1 MTASHIE
8 IPDRLNVAS
17 FFVDRNV
24 AEGRGEKVAFLSEDR
39 TLTYSQLRES
49 VNRVGNALL
58 DLGLEMEQR
67 VLLLLLDGTEFVAS
81 FFGAIKMG
89 AVPVPVNTMMRAQ
102 DYSYF
107 LNDSR
112 ARVAIISQSLL
123 AEAGPIL
130 PQAPYLRQVVVV
142 GNAEGEQFPFDQWVA
157 KASPKLDP
165 ARTTK
170 DDVAFW
176 LYSSGS
182 TGLPKGVVHLHH
194 DMMISS
200 DTYALQVQGFGGPE
214 SVEDLNMKA
223 IGPASEEVRR
233 ECLSGR
239 DAEAEG
245 GKIEALL
252 GLLYLEHG
260 RKEGGDAEEDGGLE
274 SVDHLEHRLGQ
285 GPVRVEHR
293 LGAPPH
299 GEVHVVSQPV
309 GEEEFRRRKGPIS
322 VRDAQHLKGVGVGGN
337 HHIVV
342 EVHNPLRKPGGA
354 GGV

>member
-24 AEGRGEKVAFLSEDR
+24 VEGRGEKGAFLCEDR
-39 TLTYSQLRES
+39 TLTYSQLQES

-67 VLLLLLDGTEFVAS
+67 VLLLLLDGPEFVAS

-89 AVPVPVNTMMRAQ
+89 AVPIPVNTMMRAQ

-112 ARVAIISQSLL
+112 AQVAIISQSLL

-142 GNAEGEQFPFDQWVA
+142 GNAEGEQFPFDQWVE

-165 ARTTK
+165 VRTTK

-182 TGLPKGVVHLHH
+182 TGLPKGVVHLQH
-194 DMMISS
+194 DMM
-200 DTYALQVQGFGGPE
+200 TFG
-214 SVEDLNMKA
+214 
-223 IGPASEEVRR
+223 
-233 ECLSGR
+233 
-239 DAEAEG
+239 
-245 GKIEALL
+245 
-252 GLLYLEHG
+252 
-260 RKEGGDAEEDGGLE
+260 
-274 SVDHLEHRLGQ
+274 
-285 GPVRVEHR
+285 
-293 LGAPPH
+293 
-299 GEVHVVSQPV
+299 
-309 GEEEFRRRKGPIS
+309 
-322 VRDAQHLKGVGVGGN
+322 
-337 HHIVV
+337 
-342 EVHNPLRKPGGA
+342 
-354 GGV
+354 